1 MCFFCFKQK
10 TAYEL
15 RISDWSSDVCSS
27 DLIQM
32 GGRASSEQIRQA
44 TLDSIRAI
52 MLIRAYR
59 MRGHLLADLD
69 PLKLN
74 KPLPHPELD
83 PQTYGFT
90 ERDMHRPIFINYML
104 GLESATLSEIVSLLQ
119 ATYCGKIGVEYMHI
133 MEPDEKAWIQ
143 ERIERIQIG

>member
-1 MCFFCFKQK
+1 M
-10 TAYEL
+10 
-15 RISDWSSDVCSS
+15 R
-27 DLIQM
+27 
-32 GGRASSEQIRQA
+32 
-44 TLDSIRAI
+44 
-52 MLIRAYR
+52 IRAYR

-83 PQTYGFT
+83 PQSYGFT

-104 GLESATLSEIVSLLQ
+104 GLESATLSEIVALLQ

-143 ERIERIQIG
+143 ERIERIRNRTDFTELGRRTILERVDRTSTRLNSSH